1 MVTELQVCVCV
12 CVCVLY
18 VCMYGSI
25 CTCVYVCLYVCVYV
39 CVYVCMC
46 SHRLHFVAAIT
57 VIIVLEGQCL
67 ARDHSFSCDY

>member
-1 MVTELQVCVCV
+1 MVTELQVCV

-25 CTCVYVCLYVCVYV
+25 CTCVYVCLYV